1 MTADSTRED
10 ASAVQPTE
18 SSAQVD
24 VPEAPVAEARRPLPT
39 GDVTRAVVFAVLTV
53 LLLLHGDEVPAVVA
67 GLAAMLFVIEAFVH
81 RRRDDQLGRA
91 FGRAVARA
99 LASRRRF
106 RP

>member
-24 VPEAPVAEARRPLPT
+24 VPEAPVAEARRSLPT
-39 GDVTRAVVFAVLTV
+39 GDVTRAVVFAVLAV
-53 LLLLHGDEVPAVVA
+53 LLLLHGDEIPALFA

-91 FGRAVARA
+91 FGRAVGRA